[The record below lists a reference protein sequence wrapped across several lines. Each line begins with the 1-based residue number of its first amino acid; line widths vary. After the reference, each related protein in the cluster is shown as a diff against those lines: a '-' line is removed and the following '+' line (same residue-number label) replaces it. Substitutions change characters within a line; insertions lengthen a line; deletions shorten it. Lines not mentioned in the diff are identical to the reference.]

1 VSDPPA
7 AKPRVRFGLR
17 LLGTARLDA
26 HAFEEIEADPRS
38 LAQAALVVALACAA
52 IGFATA
58 VDGARAGLEPA
69 RLGFQIAV
77 HALVPALG
85 WLGGSAFAYMVGASF
100 LRGPHTATDY
110 REVLRTTG
118 FALGPGILRAF
129 ACAPPPALGLAV
141 DLVATLWMLVAGVV
155 AVRQALDFSTRAAAV
170 TCGAAGVLLWLVVW
184 GLSVAPLPI

>member
-1 VSDPPA
+1 MSGAPPA
-7 AKPRVRFGLR
+7 SFTAR

-52 IGFATA
+52 IAFATA
-58 VDGARAGLEPA
+58 VDGARAGTAPA
-69 RLGFQIAV
+69 RLGFQVAV

-100 LRGPHTATDY
+100 LRGPHTTTDY

-118 FALGPGILRAF
+118 FALGPGILRVL
-129 ACAPPPALGLAV
+129 ACAPPPALGLAI
-141 DLVATLWMLVAGVV
+141 DLGATLWMLVAGVV
-155 AVRQALDFSTRAAAV
+155 AVRQALDFSTRAAAI
-170 TCGAAGVLLWLVVW
+170 TCSTAGVLLWLVVW
-184 GLSVAPLPI
+184 GLSVAPLPL